1 MAHPMM
7 FDYADPIL
15 ARLREICLGMPGAAE
30 KISHGRPNFFTTK
43 VFAVYGGVVKGD
55 RDPEPHR
62 RALLVLTDAHTRAA
76 LLERE
81 RFFVPGYYGPS
92 GWVGLDLARPG
103 ERPLPEPDWTEVVEL
118 VDASYRMT
126 APTRLVRELDARG

>member
-1 MAHPMM
+1 MM
-7 FDYADPIL
+7 FDDADPIL
-15 ARLREICLGMPGAAE
+15 ARIREICLDLPGADE

-55 RDPEPHR
+55 HDPEPHR
-62 RALLVLTDAHTRAA
+62 RAVLVRTDPHTRAA

-81 RFFVPGYYGPS
+81 RSFLPGYLGPS

-103 ERPLPEPDWTEVVEL
+103 EHECPDLDWVVVGEL
-118 VDASYRMT
+118 VDASFRLT
-126 APTRLVRELDARG
+126 APARLVRELDARG